1 MIADRDVGVPCEQ
14 LPIPSLAGQAV
25 VNLKSGACDDHCAHW
40 LSATLQPRN
49 TRISW
54 TSERSSAT
62 SCYRWV
68 ALHLQF
74 SAIAQAAPDKP
85 RGMAKG
91 TMSLDATLTIAQ
103 NIGHNSQQGLATNRS
118 TGVTSG
124 PTQLFASALLKTF
137 RRRTG
142 QGTRA

>member
-54 TSERSSAT
+54 TSKEVQLPAATDGWRYTSSSQPSLRQLQT
-62 SCYRWV
+62 SREGWPKARC
-68 ALHLQF
+68 
-74 SAIAQAAPDKP
+74 
-85 RGMAKG
+85 
-91 TMSLDATLTIAQ
+91 
-103 NIGHNSQQGLATNRS
+103 RS
-118 TGVTSG
+118 TPLSQSHKILDTT
-124 PTQLFASALLKTF
+124 PTRVLLPTDL
-137 RRRTG
+137 
-142 QGTRA
+142 QV